1 MSNDFSM
8 NEEFG
13 CANCGRRGTRY
24 ELEESIRSCGTGYGE
39 WYCIAGQGCQSHRGI
54 PVKRWMIRHKPM
66 PSGSHL
72 DEFDDSGKAYLFWSN
87 EDGWCSKDCADVW
100 TVDMKSI
107 VGLPLNGQWV
117 SIVIIPTKG
126 GE

>member
-8 NEEFG
+8 LEEYG
-13 CANCGRRGTRY
+13 CANCGRRGNLY
-24 ELEESIRSCGTGYGE
+24 ELEEAIRSCGTGYGE
-39 WYCIAGQGCQSHRGI
+39 WYCRNGTGCQSHRGT
-54 PVKRWMIRHKPM
+54 PVKRWMIRHKRM

-72 DEFDDSGKAYLFWSN
+72 DEFDGSGKAYLFWSN
-87 EDGWCSKDCADVW
+87 ENGWCSKDCADVW

-117 SIVIIPTKG
+117 SIVVIPTKG